1 MKKQFLF
8 LTVTSLIFSLAMA
21 GAAVAASD
29 YPSRAI
35 TLIDPY
41 PPGGTL
47 DIQARA
53 FASVAEKI
61 LGQPVVVV
69 NKPGAA
75 GMIGS
80 VEGAKAA
87 PDGYTLTVGC
97 TANSC
102 AIEWEIANGRKPPV
116 TYKDFIMI
124 GSFTLSP
131 TLIIVPYNSP
141 WKTLADLIK
150 DCQAKPN
157 HYSFSS
163 GGLYGMSHVPA
174 EILMRAGKFT
184 ARHVPYKGGS
194 PAVRAVVG
202 GHVDFAT
209 QFPPTS
215 IPLYRGKKLRIL
227 AVQSE
232 KRLQSIPEVPCVKE
246 LGVDAEFYA
255 WVGIMA
261 PKGTPMEI
269 VEKLRDVAGKAAKDK
284 SFIQTVEKLGDEVHY
299 KNAQQLDDY
308 IKRESATFVSLYKEL
323 IKAKKEEKK

>member
-8 LTVTSLIFSLAMA
+8 LMVTSLIFSLAMA
-21 GAAVAASD
+21 GGAAASD
-29 YPSRAI
+29 YPSRAV

-53 FASVAEKI
+53 FASVAEKV
-61 LGQPVVVV
+61 LGQPMVVV

-131 TLIIVPYNSP
+131 TLVIVPYNSP

-184 ARHVPYKGGS
+184 ARHVPYKGGG

-209 QFPPTS
+209 QFPPTT

-227 AVQSE
+227 VVQSE
-232 KRLQSIPEVPCVKE
+232 KRLQSIPEVPCVKD

-261 PKGTPMEI
+261 PKATPMEI
-269 VEKLRDVAGKAAKDK
+269 VEKLRDIAGKAAKDK
-284 SFIQTVEKLGDEVHY
+284 SFMQTVEKLGDEVHY
-299 KNAQQLDDY
+299 KNAQELDDY
-308 IKRESATFVSLYKEL
+308 SKRESVTFVNLYKEL